1 HALRDRR
8 WRCEARNKIHKNAA
22 VGRDG
27 IGRWRK
33 RRGNAMKIILS
44 AVAIVALLAGPCY
57 AQVNY
62 GQGKT
67 GTWSERVEEGLKIEK
82 EERERKLDA
91 QVKAAGDKIP
101 EPKVKFDPWKNA
113 R

>member
-1 HALRDRR
+1 
-8 WRCEARNKIHKNAA
+8 
-22 VGRDG
+22 
-27 IGRWRK
+27 
-33 RRGNAMKIILS
+33 MKIILS

-82 EERERKLDA
+82 EERERKLTRRSRQQA
-91 QVKAAGDKIP
+91 TRYQS
-101 EPKVKFDPWKNA
+101 
-113 R
+113 RR